1 MRDHQMLSRQA
12 VSDLS
17 RARRIGDEPAVWLK
31 LAKVISS
38 THITGSDKRYVY
50 TLQDAVVGATPGYA
64 PQLNSN
70 SITYNA
76 LSVSELS
83 NNALASYSYGVVK
96 ANLPAGFAAVKIPDG
111 TYVVVTPHRCTDG
124 ALVWLIINT
133 QAIDGVCP

>member
-1 MRDHQMLSRQA
+1 MLVRQA

-17 RARRIGDEPAVWLK
+17 RARRTADEPPVWLK
-31 LAKVISS
+31 LAKIIGATAIS
-38 THITGSDKRYVY
+38 GADKRWLYS
-50 TLQDAVVGATPGYA
+50 LQDAVIGAAATYT

-70 SITYNA
+70 SITYDA

-83 NNALASYSYGVVK
+83 NNAVASYSYGVTK
-96 ANLPAGFAAVKIPDG
+96 ANLPAAFSAVRIPNG

-124 ALVWLIINT
+124 SLVWLIINT